1 MPKIKA
7 ELMTTPI
14 KFYLRQFVTRAGCEP
29 KAIPSERSLCARFN
43 VARGTVRDA
52 IQQLEGDEV
61 LIRLPDRK
69 GVFSNPLL
77 YSPNLKLIGL
87 IAHGNGGYASEFPFE
102 VGILQSGFF
111 PEMPRNSF
119 YFNIMFPERFS
130 EEELVRFFSNQNL
143 DVLVW
148 FLPSDF
154 YAGLIIRLRE
164 NGIPLFTVNVTKQ
177 VKFSLPPSPCDFFPE
192 ETVLDLVMRKVKEI
206 APKKALFCFQKD
218 KRHFC
223 LWGQRVVEEAEL
235 PGIQKEIRHL
245 DAGQT
250 DLLAEWLRS
259 DPEITVLYT
268 VGNWYLRHPF
278 ILEAIEKSGRRDLV
292 IVLENNI
299 YSIALK
305 QKHPEL
311 DIRIVGPVFDKIRE
325 TGENAAKAIVQ
336 YLETRQQET
345 KG

>member
-1 MPKIKA
+1 M
-7 ELMTTPI
+7 
-14 KFYLRQFVTRAGCEP
+14 R
-29 KAIPSERSLCARFN
+29 
-43 VARGTVRDA
+43 
-52 IQQLEGDEV
+52 
-61 LIRLPDRK
+61 
-69 GVFSNPLL
+69 
-77 YSPNLKLIGL
+77 
-87 IAHGNGGYASEFPFE
+87 
-102 VGILQSGFF
+102 
-111 PEMPRNSF
+111 
-119 YFNIMFPERFS
+119 
-130 EEELVRFFSNQNL
+130 
-143 DVLVW
+143 
-148 FLPSDF
+148 
-154 YAGLIIRLRE
+154 
-164 NGIPLFTVNVTKQ
+164 
-177 VKFSLPPSPCDFFPE
+177 FFPE

-278 ILEAIEKSGRRDLV
+278 ILEAIEKSGLRDLV

-336 YLETRQQET
+336 YHSHPIGKEKVER
-345 KG
+345 

>member
-29 KAIPSERSLCARFN
+29 KAIPSERSLSARFN

-52 IQQLEGDEV
+52 IQQLEEDEV
-61 LIRLPDRK
+61 LIRLPGRK
-69 GVFSNPLL
+69 GVFSNPRLHT
-77 YSPNLKLIGL
+77 PNLKLIGL
-87 IAHGNGGYASEFPFE
+87 VAHGNGGYASEFPFE
-102 VGILQSGFF
+102 AGILQSGFF

-119 YFNIMFPERFS
+119 YCNIMFPERFS

-143 DVLVW
+143 DALVW
-148 FLPSDF
+148 FLPDDF
-154 YAGLIIRLRE
+154 YTGLITRLRE

-177 VKFSLPPSPCDFFPE
+177 VKFSLPHSPCDFFPE
-192 ETVLDLVMRKVKEI
+192 VTALDLVMRAVKEI

-223 LWGQRVVEEAEL
+223 LWGQRIVETAEL

-245 DAGQT
+245 DARQT

-268 VGNWYLRHPF
+268 VGNWYLRQSF
-278 ILEAIEKSGRRDLV
+278 IVEAVEKSGRRDLV
-292 IVLENNI
+292 IVLENNTS
-299 YSIALK
+299 SIALK

-311 DIRIVGPVFDKIRE
+311 DIRIISSILERIQK

-336 YLETRQQET
+336 YFETKQQE
-345 KG
+345 KNG